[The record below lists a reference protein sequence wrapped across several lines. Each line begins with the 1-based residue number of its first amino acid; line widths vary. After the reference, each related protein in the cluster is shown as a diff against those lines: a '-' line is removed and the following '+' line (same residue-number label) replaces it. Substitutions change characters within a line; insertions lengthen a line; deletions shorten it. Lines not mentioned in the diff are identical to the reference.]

1 MNSDLQQLTL
11 VFPDELEGAVLDA
24 LGAIAPE
31 QPYTLLHATG
41 HGRDFAAASSRE
53 RVRGQ
58 VGRRVLWLVARAW
71 TSSRRCSAALR
82 ERIHSR
88 DLVWWRAPVG
98 AFGDFS

>member
-1 MNSDLQQLTL
+1 MNPDLQQLTL

-31 QPYTLLHATG
+31 QPFTLLHATG

-58 VGRRVLWLVARAW
+58 VGRRVLWLVAPVAEL
-71 TSSRRCSAALR
+71 TALLGALR
-82 ERIHSR
+82 ARVHSR
-88 DLVWWRAPVG
+88 DLVWWRTPVG
-98 AFGDFS
+98 ALGDFS

>member
-1 MNSDLQQLTL
+1 MKPDLQQLTL

-24 LGAIAPE
+24 LGAVAPE
-31 QPYTLLHATG
+31 QPFTLLHAAG

-58 VGRRVLWLVARAW
+58 VGRRVLWLVAPVDELAQLLG
-71 TSSRRCSAALR
+71 TLR
-82 ERIHSR
+82 ERVHSR
-88 DLVWWRAPVG
+88 DLVWWRTPVG

>member
-1 MNSDLQQLTL
+1 MNPDLQQLTL

-41 HGRDFAAASSRE
+41 HGRDFAHASSRE

-58 VGRRVLWLVARAW
+58 VGRRALWLVAPAA
-71 TSSRRCSAALR
+71 SIEPLLAALR
-82 ERIHSR
+82 EHIHSC
-88 DLVWWRAPVG
+88 DLVWWTLPVH
-98 AFGDFS
+98 AIGDFS